1 MKCPAC
7 GQMLKRIE
15 GVCGEYICI
24 NPGCPKNEKAH
35 VQAYAEFYG
44 LTQAEIYANYREA
57 LTKKQEEDIA
67 LSACAHWNV
76 GYEGATLKILRVL
89 FCLIA
94 L

>member
-24 NPGCPKNEKAH
+24 NHECLENKKVH

-44 LTQAEIYANYREA
+44 LTQEDIHANYR
-57 LTKKQEEDIA
+57 IA
-67 LSACAHWNV
+67 LA
-76 GYEGATLKILRVL
+76 KK
-89 FCLIA
+89 
-94 L
+94 